1 MTQKQQIAN
10 YLAKGKS
17 LTPLQAYEK
26 FGSLRLAA
34 VVYDLKNDGMK
45 IKTDLIT
52 VKKGTQVAK
61 YSVK

>member
-1 MTQKQQIAN
+1 MTQKQQISN

-34 VVYDLKNDGMK
+34 VIYDLKNNGMK
-45 IKTDLIT
+45 IKTEMIT